1 MPFLDLFGAVSVL
14 PGPSSTPLAIV
25 LSRRRAGWAGLM
37 LGGACFILPAAWA
50 YIRYGSTPTGSGVLY
65 GVGPVVVPL
74 VVVPVWELA
83 HSSVARHREQG

>member
-1 MPFLDLFGAVSVL
+1 
-14 PGPSSTPLAIV
+14 
-25 LSRRRAGWAGLM
+25 M
-37 LGGACFILPAAWA
+37 LGGACFILPAMAIVLAMAWA
-50 YIRYGSTPTGSGVLY
+50 YIRYGSTPTGSGVLC